1 MNVSS
6 AVGSFLKQLK
16 GMSAGRFDASFVRL
30 LSNSGWNLLGQGL
43 GLAVAIV
50 AIPILLKQ
58 LGADSFG
65 LFTVFLALIGY
76 SGLLDLG
83 IGRAVTAVVA
93 KHALR
98 NDLAAVKSSIS
109 TALALLAFVGLL
121 IAGLLL
127 IFADSIAGMLVGEQ
141 GGLRSEGGTALQ
153 VLALTVPIVL
163 FASALRGALEGLHE
177 FKAISKIMMPTG
189 ALMFA
194 FPAVLSFATPVV
206 TYLVGAL
213 LLVRLLVLGLLYVA
227 CSKRIGE
234 TRAQQP
240 SWPQARE
247 LLGAGGWMTV
257 SNVVSPIM
265 TNLDRLFISAQISPA
280 AAALHVTPY
289 ELGTK
294 TLLLAGSIAN
304 ATFPEFAAHNGLD
317 TRSGERKRYF
327 WRAMLLTSA
336 AALLPALIL
345 FAFPKEI
352 LTLWISHEFADGVS
366 TDILRVLAIGIFA
379 NGVAYI
385 PFAFVQG
392 IGRSDVAAK
401 FHLVELAVFIPALL
415 WALGT
420 FGVIGAAIV
429 WVGRVIVDAVL
440 LLGYSMRKL
449 V

>member
-1 MNVSS
+1 
-6 AVGSFLKQLK
+6 
-16 GMSAGRFDASFVRL
+16 MSAGRLDASFVRL
-30 LSNSGWNLLGQGL
+30 LSNAGWNLLGQGT
-43 GLAVAIV
+43 GLLVALV

-65 LFTVFLALIGY
+65 LYTVFLALVGY

-83 IGRAVTAVVA
+83 IGRAVTATVA
-93 KHALR
+93 KHVQR
-98 NDLAAVKSSIS
+98 DDLAAVRGSVS
-109 TALALLAFVGLL
+109 TALALLAFIGLL
-121 IAGLLL
+121 IAGILL

-141 GGLRSEGGTALQ
+141 ERLRSEGGAALQ
-153 VLALTVPIVL
+153 VLAFTVPIVL
-163 FASALRGALEGLHE
+163 LASGVRGALEGLQD

-194 FPAVLSFATPVV
+194 LPAVLSLATPVV
-206 TYLVGAL
+206 SYLVAAL
-213 LLVRLLVLGLLYVA
+213 LVVRLLVLGLLYMA

-234 TRAQQP
+234 TRARWP

-247 LLGAGGWMTV
+247 LLSAGGWMTV
-257 SNVVSPIM
+257 SNVVSPFM

-304 ATFPEFAAHNGLD
+304 ATFPEFAAHVGPD
-317 TRSGERKRYF
+317 TRSGDRQRYF
-327 WRAMLLTSA
+327 WRAMLLTTA
-336 AALLPALIL
+336 AAFLPALIL
-345 FAFPKEI
+345 FVFAKEI
-352 LTLWISHEFADGVS
+352 LSIWISHEFAEGVS
-366 TDILRVLAIGIFA
+366 TDILRVLAIGIVA

-401 FHLVELAVFIPALL
+401 FHLLELAVFIPALL

-429 WVGRVIVDAVL
+429 WVGRVVIDAVL
-440 LLGYSMRKL
+440 LLGYSLRKL

>member
-93 KHALR
+93 KHA
-98 NDLAAVKSSIS
+98 
-109 TALALLAFVGLL
+109 
-121 IAGLLL
+121 
-127 IFADSIAGMLVGEQ
+127 
-141 GGLRSEGGTALQ
+141 
-153 VLALTVPIVL
+153 
-163 FASALRGALEGLHE
+163 
-177 FKAISKIMMPTG
+177 
-189 ALMFA
+189 
-194 FPAVLSFATPVV
+194 
-206 TYLVGAL
+206 
-213 LLVRLLVLGLLYVA
+213 RLLVLGLLYVA

-304 ATFPEFAAHNGLD
+304 ATFPEFATHNGLD

-401 FHLVELAVFIPALL
+401 FHLVELAVFSRLVRPQPALQGAKL
-415 WALGT
+415 EMRARGIHPGDEPGLGRL
-420 FGVIGAAIV
+420 GAGA
-429 WVGRVIVDAVL
+429 GAQC
-440 LLGYSMRKL
+440 
-449 V
+449 